1 MAEARRDR
9 IAGAGALLAA
19 LDLLRRHPGL
29 RRYVVTPI
37 LVNLA
42 VAAVLYGT
50 LLAAGFRAADR
61 LVPDDLGGAAALT
74 ALLQLALVVALFLA
88 IGFLLVR
95 FGVVL
100 GSPWYGRL
108 SEEVERI
115 RRGSDLPARPAGL
128 RGAGADVARAVGYE
142 VRKLALVAVAGVV
155 LLAVQF
161 LPVLG
166 QIAGAAGGFSIAALV
181 ACLDFCDGPLER
193 RGRSFRQKLGFVRR
207 TAPASLAFGAA
218 CAALLAVPVLNLLA
232 IPVCVTAGTLFA
244 VDRLPADADG
254 R

>member
-1 MAEARRDR
+1 M
-9 IAGAGALLAA
+9 
-19 LDLLRRHPGL
+19 
-29 RRYVVTPI
+29 TPI

-207 TAPASLAFGAA
+207 TAPASLAFGAT